1 MADKEKY
8 YIAIEGQLLEVNK
21 EYMRFIT
28 KENVRSSILNK
39 I

>member
-21 EYMRFIT
+21 EIYEQSGDMSR
-28 KENVRSSILNK
+28 
-39 I
+39 